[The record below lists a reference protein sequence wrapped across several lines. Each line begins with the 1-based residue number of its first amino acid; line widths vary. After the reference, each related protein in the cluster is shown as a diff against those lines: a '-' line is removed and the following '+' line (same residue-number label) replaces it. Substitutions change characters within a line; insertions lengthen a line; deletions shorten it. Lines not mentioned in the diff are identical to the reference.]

1 MSISST
7 PASVN
12 HLSAAQLPRFIL
24 PDYQAFAGKTYKKTP
39 DAIQWVRH
47 IPGWR
52 SCHTELFTIIR
63 AVGNRPIGMTWLV
76 RRYNS
81 DTRQV
86 ERLLREME
94 AAGWL
99 HVERRTTRVGK
110 ALPNVYDFTPAIV
123 LMGEIAAKM
132 EAEEE
137 ADEEAIPPVASPASE
152 PPSPVAQ
159 TPPISPVQDARP
171 YEKVL
176 TYLENDI
183 EVSVPPTPVAQAVKP
198 PIDEGATARPQARF
212 DANYQALVEP
222 LAAIGEELGDHA
234 HPLATTTRAY
244 KLMTAAG
251 LDVGAFLDLVEE
263 ARLHTLAA
271 IHARRRSK
279 PPKPVDNPM
288 AYYFGVLVRLTQ
300 PDKYPPQ
307 WRTGPPRRR
316 ATAPPVVSSPPA
328 PADTWGALTV
338 EACQLMTPENV
349 ARWFTPAR
357 QVAHV
362 GDVLT
367 VAVPDAFHCHW
378 IGDRLRATVERCAD
392 RVQPGL
398 QVRFV
403 VGPSTPPLD
412 PDL

>member
-24 PDYQAFAGKTYKKTP
+24 PDYQAFVGKTYKKTP

-159 TPPISPVQDARP
+159 TPSISPVQDARP

-183 EVSVPPTPVAQAVKP
+183 EVSVPPTPVAQVMEP
-198 PIDEGATARPQARF
+198 STDEEATARPQARF
-212 DANYQALVEP
+212 DADYQALVDP
-222 LAAIGEELGDHA
+222 LAAIGEELGDQA
-234 HPLATTTRAY
+234 HPLASTTRAY
-244 KLMTAAG
+244 KLMTAAR
-251 LDVGAFLDLVEE
+251 LDVGPFLALVEE

-271 IHARRRSK
+271 IQARRRNK
-279 PPKPVDNPM
+279 PPKVDNPM
-288 AYYFGVLVRLTQ
+288 AYYFGVLARLTQ
-300 PDKYPPQ
+300 PDKHPPQ
-307 WRTGPPRRR
+307 WRTGPPRERP
-316 ATAPPVVSSPPA
+316 AAVLPPSSPPSN
-328 PADTWGALTV
+328 TW
-338 EACQLMTPENV
+338 EAVTAEAVQIMTPENV
-349 ARWFTPAR
+349 ARWFTSAH
-357 QVAHV
+357 QVEHV
-362 GDVLT
+362 GDVLII
-367 VAVPDAFHCHW
+367 AVSDDFHRQW
-378 IGDRLRATVERCAD
+378 LDGRLRRSVDRCASS
-392 RVQPGL
+392 VQPGL
-398 QVRFV
+398 QVRFIV
-403 VGPSTPPLD
+403 KPSTPPLD
-412 PDL
+412 QAL